1 MTGEHWS
8 AYDNIAVPDREM
20 VPVGVGEGNVFQRR
34 PVAPHQ
40 VQVPDR
46 RHTPAR
52 RLRRLSRGWFSFFI
66 PSFSAGKGGEGS
78 ESCPMTVPSSSR
90 YPNYN

>member
-52 RLRRLSRGWFSFFI
+52 RLRRLSRGWFSFFYTFVL
-66 PSFSAGKGGEGS
+66 SRKGGGRG
-78 ESCPMTVPSSSR
+78 VR
-90 YPNYN
+90 VAR